1 MDVHTPLAISE
12 GLRQRG
18 VDVLR
23 AQEDGTERLEDPP
36 LLDRA
41 TALGRVLSTQ
51 DEDFL
56 GEAARRQ
63 RAAEDFAGIIYAHQM
78 RVTLGQ
84 CVHDLELMTKVYEPA
99 DMANRV
105 EHLPLR

>member
-1 MDVHTPLAISE
+1 MDVHAPLAITE

-18 VDVLR
+18 VSVLT
-23 AQEDGTERLEDPP
+23 AQEDGNERFEDPA

-41 TALGRVLSTQ
+41 TGLGRVLFTQ

-56 GEAARRQ
+56 AEAARRQ
-63 RAAEDFAGIIYAHQM
+63 REAERFAGIVYAHQM
-78 RVTLGQ
+78 RVTIGQ
-84 CVHDLELMTKVYEPA
+84 CVRDLELMAKVYEPA